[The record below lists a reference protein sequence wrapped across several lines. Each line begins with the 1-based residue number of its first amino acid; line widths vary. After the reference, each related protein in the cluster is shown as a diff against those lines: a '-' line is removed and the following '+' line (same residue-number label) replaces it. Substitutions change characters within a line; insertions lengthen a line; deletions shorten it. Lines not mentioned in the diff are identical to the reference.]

1 MWNKNIE
8 EAVRTLKNIIL
19 KELSSCLQKTDDGK
33 IELKQPFEI
42 IPGEF
47 VLSVYYQN
55 GRIIVVSDTEDVPEE
70 NDLELYSTDE
80 MVKIAKAILKSE

>member
-8 EAVRTLKNIIL
+8 NALRELRNTIL
-19 KELSSCLQKTDDGK
+19 KELSSHLLKMENGK

-42 IPGEF
+42 TPGEF

-70 NDLELYSTDE
+70 NDLELYGTDE
-80 MVKIAKAILKSE
+80 MVKIAKTILKSE